1 MEITEYIAWQV
12 FETEEKVADMKTTS
26 VNGITTNSGALT
38 LVSSSYNGGQ
48 KSLERLW
55 KTFLPHP

>member
-12 FETEEKVADMKTTS
+12 FENEKKPGDMKKTS

-38 LVSSSYNGGQ
+38 QV
-48 KSLERLW
+48 
-55 KTFLPHP
+55 

>member
-12 FETEEKVADMKTTS
+12 FESEEKPGDMKKAI

-38 LVSSSYNGGQ
+38 QV
-48 KSLERLW
+48 
-55 KTFLPHP
+55 